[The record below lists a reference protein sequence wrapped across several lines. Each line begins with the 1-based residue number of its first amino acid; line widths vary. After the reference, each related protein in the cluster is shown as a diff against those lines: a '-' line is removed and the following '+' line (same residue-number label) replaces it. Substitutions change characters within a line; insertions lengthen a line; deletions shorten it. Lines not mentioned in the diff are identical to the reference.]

1 MPDLPDYLLKAY
13 GLFKEEFAKH
23 MQFFSE
29 LDTDE
34 TSLKENAV
42 EICRRFHTIKG
53 GAGFL
58 EMDQV
63 VKLSKEGEALFRDFS
78 YSEETV
84 NSFTSYVEGLKAE
97 EKKFD

>member
-23 MQFFSE
+23 MKYFSE
-29 LDTDE
+29 LDTCE
-34 TSLKENAV
+34 ASLSENAV
-42 EICRRFHTIKG
+42 EISRRFHTIKG

-58 EMDQV
+58 EMDRV
-63 VKLSKEGEALFRDFS
+63 VELSREGEERFKDFS
-78 YSEETV
+78 YSEEMV
-84 NSFTSYVEGLKAE
+84 GSLTSLIEGLKAE